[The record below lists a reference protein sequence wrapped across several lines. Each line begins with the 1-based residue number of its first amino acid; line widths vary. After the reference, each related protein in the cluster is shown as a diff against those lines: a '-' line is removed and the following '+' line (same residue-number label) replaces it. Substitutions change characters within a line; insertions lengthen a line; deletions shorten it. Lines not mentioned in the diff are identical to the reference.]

1 MVETIQEGNNLM
13 IGGEIPLVGVK
24 LVAEHGEVGPAPN
37 RPTLGERGPLS
48 IEIIPS

>member
-1 MVETIQEGNNLM
+1 MILTIQEGDN
-13 IGGEIPLVGVK
+13 LVGVK
-24 LVAEHGEVGPAPN
+24 LVAEHSEDGLAPD